1 MMQWILLGIFI
12 LEEELIR
19 AVHTAQSG
27 EVSQNVVS
35 QCFLR
40 QGELGVSLGPRA
52 RRGDRSLLELI
63 FGGLH

>member
-1 MMQWILLGIFI
+1 MMQLILLGIFI

-19 AVHTAQSG
+19 AVRTAQSG

-40 QGELGVSLGPRA
+40 QGELGAWESAWDLGP
-52 RRGDRSLLELI
+52 
-63 FGGLH
+63 GGGTEVCWN